1 MKSPKNPAIHVPILL
16 IDDDELFVEYLKT
29 LLEGFGYTTTDTAF
43 TGQEGLIKA
52 EMREYALVLL
62 DLMLPDIPGL
72 KILETFHKKYPD
84 LPVVV
89 ITAKDRVET
98 AVECM
103 KQGAFDFLTKPL
115 QEARLLPI
123 LQHALT
129 IRTLRDTVTHLQ
141 SGVMIWQLRN
151 PEAFQEIITQS
162 ELMREVFSY
171 VEAIAPSS
179 KAVLITGESGTGKE
193 LIARTLHR
201 LSGRKGKFISVNI
214 AGLDDTLF
222 SDTLFGHVKGAYT
235 GANTDRN
242 GLVQEAADGTL
253 FLDEIG
259 DMEPFSQVKLL
270 RLLQEGEYYRL
281 GSDIPQKSTAR
292 ILAATNTDLYG
303 KVRDGKFRADLYY
316 RLVAHRIELPPLRD
330 RKEDIP
336 LLVDTIVK
344 RSAMELQKPTP
355 SIPKEV
361 YTLLAG
367 YSFPGNI
374 RELQSLLYDAVSCTE
389 EAALNIKPI
398 LSYLQNQPLS
408 VDGAQEQNAK
418 VQKREQQKKENFL
431 EKLLFLLSKEEGKFP
446 TLNEVEETLV
456 KHALTLTHGNQSAA
470 AKLLGVSQSTLSRW
484 TKRLAK

>member
-1 MKSPKNPAIHVPILL
+1 VKSLEHLAPPAPILL
-16 IDDDELFVEYLKT
+16 VDDDELFLEYLKT
-29 LLEGFGYTTTDTAF
+29 VLQGFGYNHTDTAC
-43 TGQEGLIKA
+43 TGLESFSKVEKG
-52 EMREYALVLL
+52 EYSLVLL

-72 KILETFHKKYPD
+72 SILETLHTKYPD
-84 LPVVV
+84 LPIVV
-89 ITAKDRVET
+89 ITAKDKVET

-115 QEARLLPI
+115 QEARLFPI

-129 IRTLRDTVTHLQ
+129 IRTLRETVTHLQ
-141 SGVMIWQLRN
+141 TGGVLWQLRH

-171 VEAIAPSS
+171 VEAIAPSG

-193 LIARTLHR
+193 LIARTLHS

-222 SDTLFGHVKGAYT
+222 SDTLFGHVKGAFT
-235 GANTDRN
+235 GAHTDRN
-242 GLVQEAADGTL
+242 GLVQEASEGTL

-259 DMEPFSQVKLL
+259 DLEPSSQVKLL

-281 GSDIPQKSTAR
+281 GSDVPLQSRAR
-292 ILAATNTDLYG
+292 ILAATNTYLYA
-303 KVRDGKFRADLYY
+303 KVREGKFRPDLYY

-336 LLVDTIVK
+336 LLVEAFLK
-344 RSAMELQKPTP
+344 RAAEELQKPTP
-355 SIPKEV
+355 HISRELLS
-361 YTLLAG
+361 TLIE

-374 RELQSLLYDAVSCTE
+374 RELQSLLFDAVSRTE
-389 EAALNIKPI
+389 GTELNPKPI
-398 LSYLQNQPLS
+398 LSYLQRLSPSVTGEKDQSLQSLLPLLP
-408 VDGAQEQNAK
+408 
-418 VQKREQQKKENFL
+418 L
-431 EKLLFLLSKEEGKFP
+431 EKGKLP
-446 TLNEVEETLV
+446 TLQEAEEALI
-456 KHALTLTHGNQSAA
+456 KHALSLTGGNQSAA

-484 TKRLAK
+484 LHRLAK